1 MKKSSL
7 RPFLR
12 VGAIPAALIAAEILL
27 EPMDIALPFILAAAI
42 HEFGHLA
49 AAMVLGIRLR
59 SLEIG
64 PLGATIRVC
73 EGLISY
79 KKEWLLCFSGPLFN
93 LVSAAMVAFLIPQNE
108 FSRLF
113 CPISMIIA
121 LLNLLPLRG
130 FDGGRMLGAAVGY
143 VAGPRVAAR
152 ALSYL
157 SLITVIG
164 LWIFSVYLLLRF
176 GASLS
181 LFVFTVTVFYRIF
194 IEKEK

>member
-79 KKEWLLCFSGPLFN
+79 KKEWLLCFSGPFFN
-93 LVSAAMVAFLIPQNE
+93 LASAAVIALIIPDSE

-143 VAGPRVAAR
+143 IAGPRAAAR
-152 ALSYL
+152 TLSYL
-157 SLITVIG
+157 SLITVVC
-164 LWIFSVYLLLRF
+164 LWLFSVYLLIRF

-194 IEKEK
+194 IEKEN

>member
-27 EPMDIALPFILAAAI
+27 EPADIALPFILAAAI
-42 HEFGHLA
+42 HELGHLIA
-49 AAMVLGIRLR
+49 ARILGIALR
-59 SLEIG
+59 SLDIG

-73 EGLISY
+73 DGLISY

-93 LVSAAMVAFLIPQNE
+93 LFSAAVAAVLLHGE

-113 CPISMIIA
+113 CPISVILAM
-121 LLNLLPLRG
+121 LNLLPLQG
-130 FDGGRMLGAAVGY
+130 FDGGRMLAVTVSH
-143 VAGPRVAAR
+143 VAGPQISERVV
-152 ALSYL
+152 SGM
-157 SLITVIG
+157 SFITVVA
-164 LWIFSVYLLLRF
+164 LWLFSVYMLIRF

-181 LFVFTVTVFYRIF
+181 LFVFTASVFYRIF